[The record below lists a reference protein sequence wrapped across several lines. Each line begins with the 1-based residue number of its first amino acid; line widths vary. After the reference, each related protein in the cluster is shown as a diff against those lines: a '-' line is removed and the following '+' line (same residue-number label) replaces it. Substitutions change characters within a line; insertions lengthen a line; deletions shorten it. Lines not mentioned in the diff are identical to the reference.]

1 MSDRPDLATENDMT
15 PEGIAANGY
24 FSREEKL
31 DRLRDMK
38 RELGR
43 HVRDDSESLD
53 TVEHRMAAINAAMAE
68 VKREQAQDGAGVA
81 MGRAPS
87 A

>member
-1 MSDRPDLATENDMT
+1 MTDKPDLATEHDMT
-15 PEGIAANGY
+15 PEAIAANSY

-31 DRLRDMK
+31 GRLRDMK

-43 HVRDDSESLD
+43 HLHDDNESLD
-53 TVEHRMAAINAAMAE
+53 TIEDRMAAINAAVAE
-68 VKREQAQDGAGVA
+68 VKREQAEDGAGVA

>member
-1 MSDRPDLATENDMT
+1 MADKPDLATENEMT
-15 PEGIAANGY
+15 PEAIAANGY
-24 FSREEKL
+24 FSRDEKL
-31 DRLRDMK
+31 RRLHDMK

-43 HVRDDSESLD
+43 HLHDDSESLD
-53 TVEHRMAAINAAMAE
+53 KVEHRMAAINAAIAE
-68 VKREQAQDGAGVA
+68 VKREQAQDDSGVA